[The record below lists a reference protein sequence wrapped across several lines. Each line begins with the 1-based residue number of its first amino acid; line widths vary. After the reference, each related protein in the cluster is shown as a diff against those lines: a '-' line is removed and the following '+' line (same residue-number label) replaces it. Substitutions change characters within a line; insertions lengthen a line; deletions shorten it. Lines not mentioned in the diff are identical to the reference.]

1 MYLFQASE
9 VTKKRYIRSMG
20 KVLAEYEDDGF
31 YRKYSFIYAGD
42 QRIAMLDQ
50 YNHLHFYLN
59 DHLGSARLVIDSAGT
74 IKDNY
79 TKYFAYGAP
88 EKEVVSTAQQYK
100 YTGRVAGSNL
110 FGPDNLK

>member
-1 MYLFQASE
+1 
-9 VTKKRYIRSMG
+9 MG

-50 YNHLHFYLN
+50 FNNLHFYLN

-79 TKYFAYGAP
+79 TKCFAYGAP
-88 EKEVVSTAQQYK
+88 EKEVVSSDQQYK
-100 YTGRVAGSNL
+100 YTGKPWGTHRI
-110 FGPDNLK
+110 